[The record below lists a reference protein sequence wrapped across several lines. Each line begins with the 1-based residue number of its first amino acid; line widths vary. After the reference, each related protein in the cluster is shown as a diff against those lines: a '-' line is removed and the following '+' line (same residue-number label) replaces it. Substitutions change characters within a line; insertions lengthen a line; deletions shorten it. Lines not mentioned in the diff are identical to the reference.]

1 MGKMKRS
8 KNKQFTDAD
17 IDQFCQSVEE
27 ILVKIKDK
35 SSTKKG
41 KKVKVKDLLI
51 TDVDVD
57 DDIVSLDDDD
67 LLTFHD

>member
-17 IDQFCQSVEE
+17 IDKFCQSVEE

-35 SSTKKG
+35 SSAKKG

-51 TDVDVD
+51 SEEELD
-57 DDIVSLDDDD
+57 DEIVSLDDD
-67 LLTFHD
+67 LLSFHD

>member
-1 MGKMKRS
+1 MSKMKRS

-35 SSTKKG
+35 SSSKKA
-41 KKVKVKDLLI
+41 KKVKVKDLMI
-51 TDVDVD
+51 SEEEIDD
-57 DDIVSLDDDD
+57 DDISLDDD

>member
-51 TDVDVD
+51 SEVDLD

>member
-1 MGKMKRS
+1 MKRS

>member
-17 IDQFCQSVEE
+17 IDKFCQSVEE

-41 KKVKVKDLLI
+41 KKVKVRDLLI
-51 TDVDVD
+51 SEVELD

-67 LLTFHD
+67 LLSFHD

>member
-35 SSTKKG
+35 NSTKKG

-51 TDVDVD
+51 SEVDID

-67 LLTFHD
+67 LLSFHD